1 MHERLSHQ
9 NILQQSANANE
20 KNDDNNRIKEA
31 ERLFKLIAKSESGVD
46 KYICGPFGNRKGL
59 QLLKT
64 YFKIKKYLINL
75 IISCILRLHSKR

>member
-1 MHERLSHQ
+1 MHEKLNQ
-9 NILQQSANANE
+9 NIFQQPPNTNVN
-20 KNDDNNRIKEA
+20 NDDNNRIKEA

-59 QLLKT
+59 KLLKN
-64 YFKIKKYLINL
+64 YFKIKKYSINL